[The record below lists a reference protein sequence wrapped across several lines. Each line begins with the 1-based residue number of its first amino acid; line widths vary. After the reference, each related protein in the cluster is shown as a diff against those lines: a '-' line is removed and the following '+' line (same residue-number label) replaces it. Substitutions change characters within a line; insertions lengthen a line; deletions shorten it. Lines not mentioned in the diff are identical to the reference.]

1 MTTTVQ
7 LKITFETLVEAIASL
22 DLEKKHQ
29 LLEILEDLLFEAE
42 EDLLEQNPQVVAEIE
57 EARKAYQ
64 MGDYQTIQQYMA
76 SQSKKTP

>member
-1 MTTTVQ
+1 MTTIIQ
-7 LKITFETLVEAIASL
+7 LGITFESLVEAIASL

-57 EARKAYQ
+57 EARQAYQ
-64 MGDYQTIQQYMA
+64 MGDYQTIQQYLA
-76 SQSKKTP
+76 SQSKKTS